1 LPETAYSYIVVLMK
15 DLTSNEWQSGNA
27 TASEAL
33 YEQYKNL
40 VFKNAYLITGS
51 REEAQDILQEVFVSV
66 WKSRQ
71 TFNPDKGKLTTWL
84 HRITVNKCLERKR
97 KKKLTFVSLE
107 KVDLPQTQSSDEV
120 LVSRQEYER
129 LIEAMNTLETKHRVV
144 LVLRYFNDLSYEE
157 IAQTVG
163 VPLGT
168 VKSRI
173 NQALKLLRGQLNTQ
187 RGETPG

>member
-1 LPETAYSYIVVLMK
+1 MK

-27 TASEAL
+27 TAFEAL